1 MILDYVPTLAV
12 QRDLYRIP
20 RGRERF
26 EAYLRTM
33 MDASGED
40 LRLPLAAMNPMG
52 KDHCPALLD
61 EYLTLDADGIAAQ
74 AVSEAAREL
83 HDVDGICRITLV
95 LADDAHGGWTNRY
108 ASEFAH
114 RFAAPP
120 RRSLQGW
127 LTGLLWT
134 SEPASAAKAR
144 EAALT
149 AIYRAAHIQ
158 RHGQARTLRHRM
170 VQEGDVM
177 ARAGCTTP
185 TLDDDDLEYTRA
197 VITPLLN
204 AEDMRTTVECLWG
217 DVAASTLGFS
227 PMGLTPGAGLAL
239 ALHDARVARS
249 V

>member
-1 MILDYVPTLAV
+1 MILEYVPTLV
-12 QRDLYRIP
+12 LQRDLYRMP

-33 MDASGED
+33 IEAGGED

-61 EYLTLDADGIAAQ
+61 QYLALDADGIAAQ
-74 AVSEAAREL
+74 AVAEAAREL
-83 HDVDGICRITLV
+83 HNVEGVCRITLV

-120 RRSLQGW
+120 RRALRGW

-134 SEPASAAKAR
+134 GDPVSASAVR

-149 AIYRAAHIQ
+149 AVHRATYIQ
-158 RHGQARTLRHRM
+158 EHGVARTLRERM
-170 VQEGDVM
+170 AQEGHVM
-177 ARAGCTTP
+177 TRAGCTTP
-185 TLDDDDLEYTRA
+185 TLDNDDLEYTRI
-197 VITPLLN
+197 VIAPLLD
-204 AEDMRTTVECLWG
+204 AEDMRTTIECLWG
-217 DVAASTLGFS
+217 DVAARTLGFS
-227 PMGLTPGAGLAL
+227 PMGLSPGAGLAL
-239 ALHDARVARS
+239 ALHDARLALS